1 MPNRCAAAV
10 LRSALALSITASVL
24 NPASGASAQG
34 GSVTTI
40 MLKDG
45 SDISDAEAVNSAIS
59 ALVNDADTCNPRS
72 QACICSFTSGL
83 DRLSNAYRNA
93 VAKHPGWGQPST
105 GVEYYTRAKGTVAI
119 VMSNVRWELQMCDR
133 H

>member
-1 MPNRCAAAV
+1 MPDRIATAM
-10 LRSALALSITASVL
+10 LRFALALAIPASIL
-24 NPASGASAQG
+24 NPAIAASAQG
-34 GSVTTI
+34 GAVTTI

-59 ALVNDADTCNPRS
+59 ALVKDADTCNPRS
-72 QACICSFTSGL
+72 QACICGFTSGL

-93 VAKHPGWGQPST
+93 VAKHPGWGQPGT

-119 VMSNVRWELQMCDR
+119 VMSNVRRELQMCGR